1 MLSFAQWLALAL
13 VSYAAIGLVFA
24 LLFVT
29 LGVQRVD
36 PAAKSGTVGFRIM
49 ILPGAAA
56 FWPLL
61 LKRWLSGVKAP
72 PGETNAHRRRAR
84 APATKP

>member
-1 MLSFAQWLALAL
+1 MIHFAQWLAIALA
-13 VSYAAIGLVFA
+13 SYAAIGLVFA
-24 LLFVT
+24 LVFVT
-29 LGVQRVD
+29 LGVQRLD
-36 PAAKSGTVGFRIM
+36 PAARTGTIGFRIL

-61 LKRWLSGVKAP
+61 LQRWVSGVKAP

-84 APATKP
+84 AATEK